1 MSIVTVKNKYQ
12 VVIPQRV
19 REQLGISRGDVL
31 EVKAERG
38 KLTYIP
44 KTVIDRSQFP
54 NADKE
59 YTPAQRRIID
69 ARLAKADVD
78 IKAGRMSEAF
88 SSHEEFIASLHK
100 AAAKYR
106 PKKTKRPAR

>member
-19 REQLGISRGDVL
+19 REQLRISRGDLL
-31 EVKAERG
+31 EVRAERG

-44 KTVIDRSQFP
+44 KTVVDRSQFP